1 MCCWKLRGTWSWI
14 MWLFP
19 AVWSFAPC
27 RLHLTICGSRFSRQ
41 SFKPNPE
48 GLSLR
53 IYIVRAPRF
62 WSIYFVAVHGR
73 LYVPFS
79 RENIENILFVLAK
92 KFKRLV
98 ESVWWK
104 NWMYYII
111 YDTYYIFANLSV
123 ITYIEYFDR
132 RFLSIFKKIFNWN
145 LI

>member
-92 KFKRLV
+92 KFKLWLNVCDERIECTILF
-98 ESVWWK
+98 
-104 NWMYYII
+104 MIPII
-111 YDTYYIFANLSV
+111 YLRTCRLLLISNILIGDSFLYSKKYL
-123 ITYIEYFDR
+123 IET
-132 RFLSIFKKIFNWN
+132 
-145 LI
+145 